1 MLSQSK
7 YAVHQQ
13 TVMLPQQYW
22 RHLKTNYDLSSAFE
36 NADRLLEQKP
46 TAYRQS
52 AYSIPYYATNI
63 IKQNCVDVYRKKY
76 F

>member
-13 TVMLPQQYW
+13 TAMLPQQYW
-22 RHLKTNYDLSSAFE
+22 RHPKGNYDLNSAFE

-46 TAYRQS
+46 KAYRQS
-52 AYSIPYYATNI
+52 AFPIL
-63 IKQNCVDVYRKKY
+63 RH
-76 F
+76 